1 MSHNLQE
8 TTPNRLR
15 MVQVPFESRTSIVT
29 TDGAHIWVFSPKI
42 KFQID
47 QIERYCWAAWQD
59 VVWREPGGNKY
70 KAFLLNILTPN
81 ID

>member
-8 TTPNRLR
+8 TTPKRLR

-47 QIERYCWAAWQD
+47 QIERYCWVAWQD
-59 VVWREPGGNKY
+59 VVWREPGVT
-70 KAFLLNILTPN
+70 NIKLSY
-81 ID
+81 